1 MAAVSPFALVVRR
14 LGCLHGVSVLTAFG
28 LAVEVGDWHRFTG
41 ATISSYLGLV
51 PSDTSSCQ
59 RRAQGPITKT
69 GNSHAR
75 RPLLVEASWH
85 HRKRYRP
92 SRELMRRQVS
102 QAPAVRDRA
111 ERGNRCLNQPWK
123 QFDARDK
130 RPTIAAVAVACLGHP
145 AVGAEAVDLGL
156 HRLHDPQVVRVVQH
170 LGRAA
175 LALLVRVGHGPSLV
189 QPGVL

>member
-1 MAAVSPFALVVRR
+1 MAAVSPFAPAVGR
-14 LGCLHGVSVLTAFG
+14 LGCLRGVSALTAFG
-28 LAVEVGDWHRFTG
+28 PAVEVGDWHRFTG
-41 ATISSYLGLV
+41 ATISSHLGLV
-51 PSDTSSCQ
+51 PSEASSGQ

-75 RPLLVEASWH
+75 RLLVGASWH

-92 SRELMRRQVS
+92 SQELMRRQAG
-102 QAPAVRDRA
+102 QPPAVRDRA
-111 ERGNRCLNQPWK
+111 ERGNRCLKQPWK
-123 QFDARDK
+123 RFDARDK

-145 AVGAEAVDLGL
+145 AAGAEAVDLGL
-156 HRLHDPQVVRVVQH
+156 RRLHDPPVARGLQH

-175 LALLVRVGHGPSLV
+175 LALLVCVGHGPRLV

>member
-1 MAAVSPFALVVRR
+1 M
-14 LGCLHGVSVLTAFG
+14 TAFG
-28 LAVEVGDWHRFTG
+28 PAVEVGDWYPFTG

-51 PSDTSSCQ
+51 PSDASSCQ

-75 RPLLVEASWH
+75 RLLLVEASWH

-92 SRELMRRQVS
+92 SQELMRRQAS
-102 QAPAVRDRA
+102 QPPAVRDRA

-123 QFDARDK
+123 RFDARDK

-145 AVGAEAVDLGL
+145 AAGAEAVDLGL
-156 HRLHDPQVVRVVQH
+156 RRLHDPQVARVLQH
-170 LGRAA
+170 LDRAA
-175 LALLVRVGHGPSLV
+175 LALPSARRA
-189 QPGVL
+189 